1 MISEVGLFWLL
12 LPLAAGASWW
22 FARRGIARVSGAQV
36 DRLRSTYFR
45 GLNYLLNEQPDKA
58 IEVFLQIAEVD
69 SNTIE
74 THLALGNLFR
84 RRGEVDRAIR
94 VHQNLVARPTL
105 NAEQKTSALLELGED
120 YMRAGL
126 LDRAETLFTDLVGID
141 ARAPSALRHLISIY
155 QQERDWHKA
164 IDHARRLEHAT
175 GESQGRLIA
184 QYWCELA
191 EHARS
196 RKDADGARRFLAE
209 AFACE
214 ANCVRGLIIAGR
226 MAIDAGELPAAVRAF
241 ERVVEQDIEFVPE
254 VLGPILGCYEKL
266 GDTRRARDFLAALS
280 ERYEG
285 ISPVLALARL
295 IEREE
300 GERAAVDFLT
310 MQLRVKPS
318 VRGLM
323 ALIELTLKSATGEAR
338 DSLLVLNELTRKL
351 LEGKAAYRCTR
362 CGFGARAHH
371 WQCPSCKS
379 WGSVKPIHGVAG
391 D

>member
-1 MISEVGLFWLL
+1 MIPEVGLFWLL

-22 FARRGIARVSGAQV
+22 AARRGIARVSGAQV

-164 IDHARRLEHAT
+164 IDHARRLEQAT
-175 GESQGRLIA
+175 GESQGRMIA

-254 VLGPILGCYEKL
+254 VLGPILSCYDKL
-266 GDTRRARDFLAALS
+266 GDVRRARDFLSALS

-300 GERAAVDFLT
+300 GERAAVEFLT
-310 MQLRVKPS
+310 VQLRAKPS

>member
-1 MISEVGLFWLL
+1 
-12 LPLAAGASWW
+12 
-22 FARRGIARVSGAQV
+22 
-36 DRLRSTYFR
+36 
-45 GLNYLLNEQPDKA
+45 EQQDKA

-69 SNTIE
+69 SKTVE

-164 IDHARRLEHAT
+164 IDHARRLEQAT

-226 MAIDAGELPAAVRAF
+226 MAIDAGDLPAAVRAF
-241 ERVVEQDIEFVPE
+241 ERVVEQDIEFVSE
-254 VLGPILGCYEKL
+254 VLGPILSSYEKL

-310 MQLRVKPS
+310 VQLRAKPS

>member
-1 MISEVGLFWLL
+1 MSEVGAFWLL
-12 LPLAAGASWW
+12 LPVAAGLSWY
-22 FARRGIARVSGAQV
+22 FARRGSARVSGQQV
-36 DRLRSTYFR
+36 DRLRANYFR

-69 SNTIE
+69 SDTVE

-94 VHQNLVARPTL
+94 VHQNLIARPTL
-105 NAEQKTSALLELGED
+105 SPEQKTAALLELGED

-126 LDRAETLFTDLVGID
+126 LDRAETLFSDLVGID
-141 ARAPSALRHLISIY
+141 VRAASALRHLISIY
-155 QQERDWHKA
+155 QQERDWNKA
-164 IDHARRLEHAT
+164 IDHARRLEAAT

-196 RKDADGARRFLAE
+196 RRDLEGARRYLAE
-209 AFACE
+209 AFTCE
-214 ANCVRGLIIAGR
+214 PNCVRGLIIAGR
-226 MAIDAGELPAAVRAF
+226 MALDGGDSEGAVRAF
-241 ERVVEQDIEFVPE
+241 ERVVDQDVEFVPE
-254 VLGPILGCYEKL
+254 ILGPILSCYEKL
-266 GDTRRARDFLAALS
+266 GQAARARDFLRGLS
-280 ERYEG
+280 ARYEG
-285 ISPVLALARL
+285 ISPVLALARQ
-295 IEREE
+295 IERED
-300 GERAAVDFLT
+300 GDAAAAAFLT
-310 MQLRVKPS
+310 EQLRVRPS

-323 ALIELTLKSATGEAR
+323 SLIELGLKSADNGGRTQLTILDE
-338 DSLLVLNELTRKL
+338 LVRKL

-379 WGSVKPIHGVAG
+379 WGTVKPIHGVAG